1 MSLLWKTTPRSA
13 VRWGT
18 KNIRYGHARHLSM
31 SFRPCSSLPCLTSGF
46 AGRSPL
52 IRNATRTAMAF
63 RFPTAPQ
70 RSLATEPT
78 PVNDCPQSRVREYSL
93 ANPDKFWL
101 AASKD
106 IDWITPP
113 TVGGQWDNPSESYRW
128 FSDGVLNM
136 SYNCLDRHVLAG
148 RGDTVAVIHD
158 SPVTGNKVTKYT
170 YRELM
175 EKVVDFT
182 MVLRRHNVRKGDTVV
197 IYMPLVVEALV
208 AILACTRV
216 GAIHSVVFGG
226 FAAAELAKRVID
238 SQPRVILSASCGIE
252 RPGKHVAYKPLLDE
266 ALAISKKAGVVPE
279 ANIIFQRP
287 EQSPA
292 PLIPSQGDLDWS
304 KEVEL
309 AREQKVDCD
318 FESGMRCE
326 PMRSTDPLYILYTS
340 GTTGTPKGVVRDVG
354 GHAVALQWAIRNFLN
369 LSPGEVFFSSS
380 DLGWAVGH
388 SFICYAPLLG
398 GCTSVLYEG
407 KPVGTPDAG
416 AFWRVLSEHKVKTFF
431 TAPTALMIL
440 RREDPTG
447 EFIKKYNLEHLRTVF
462 LAGERCPPEIIH
474 HFEKLLPARVPLIDH
489 WWQTESGGPITGIA
503 MGPCD
508 IPGSQNAIKHSG
520 PVQPPPSPCLGS
532 AGIPVPGYDVRIAR
546 VREEE
551 EDGTAA
557 GKGESVAKGISPLC
571 PKANETYQLEEAMP
585 GEQGQVLIKLPLPPG
600 MFPTLWR
607 NHEKYI
613 KSYFSRFPGYYDT
626 GDVGLIDKNGYIHI
640 MSRADDIIN
649 VAAHRL
655 STGVFEES
663 LVSHPNVAEACVVPC
678 PHKIKGS
685 LPLAF
690 LVLPHFSAGDQ
701 KMEISTESCITLNNS
716 PPANISKLHD
726 EVIQAVRTNVGA
738 FASMQKSHLMIV
750 TRLPKTRSGKVLRKL
765 LRTMV
770 RYAIENQH
778 EDLSGSCPLPMP
790 ATIEDSA
797 VVDEVWPIVVNFAR
811 NHAQASS

>member
-1 MSLLWKTTPRSA
+1 MSLLWKTTPHSA

-31 SFRPCSSLPCLTSGF
+31 SFRPCSSLPCLTPRF
-46 AGRSPL
+46 AARFPL
-52 IRNATRTAMAF
+52 IWNASRPAMALWSF
-63 RFPTAPQ
+63 TIPY

-78 PVNDCPQSRVREYSL
+78 PVNNCPQSRVHEYSL
-93 ANPDKFWL
+93 SNPDKFWL

-106 IDWITPP
+106 IDWVTPP
-113 TVGGQWDNPSESYRW
+113 TVGGQWDDVSETYQW

-136 SYNCLDRHVLAG
+136 AYNCLDRHVLVG

-158 SPVTGNKVTKYT
+158 SPVTGNKPTKYT
-170 YRELM
+170 YKELM
-175 EKVVDFT
+175 AKVIDLT
-182 MVLRRHNVRKGDTVV
+182 MVLRRHSVRKGDTVI
-197 IYMPLVVEALV
+197 IYMPLMVETLV
-208 AILACTRV
+208 AMLACARI

-238 SQPRVILSASCGIE
+238 SQPRVVLSASCGIE
-252 RPGKHVAYKPLLDE
+252 RPGKQVAYKPLLDE

-287 EQSPA
+287 KQPPA
-292 PLIPSQGDLDWS
+292 PLNPSQGDLDWS

-309 AREQKVDCD
+309 AREQQINRD

-326 PMRSTDPLYILYTS
+326 PMKSTDPLYVLYTS
-340 GTTGTPKGVVRDVG
+340 GTTGTPKGVVRDIG
-354 GHAVALQWAIRNFLN
+354 GHAVALQWAIRNFLDLN
-369 LSPGEVFFSSS
+369 PGEVFFSSS

-416 AFWRVLSEHKVKTFF
+416 AFWRLLSEHKVKTFF

-447 EFIKKYNLEHLRTVF
+447 EYIKKYNLEHLRNVF

-474 HFEKLLPARVPLIDH
+474 HFGKLLPARVPLIDH

-503 MGPCD
+503 MGPCA
-508 IPGSQNAIKHSG
+508 IPGTQNAFNLNG
-520 PVQPPPSPCLGS
+520 PAQPPPSPRTGS
-532 AGIPVPGYDVRIAR
+532 AGIPVPGYDVCIAR
-546 VREEE
+546 VQEEE

-557 GKGESVAKGISPLC
+557 GKSGSVAKGISPLS
-571 PKANETYQLEEAMP
+571 PKANQAYQLEEAMP

-607 NHEKYI
+607 NHNKYI
-613 KSYFSRFPGYYDT
+613 ESYFSRFPGYYDT
-626 GDVGLIDKNGYIHI
+626 GDVGLIDKDGYVHI
-640 MSRADDIIN
+640 MSRADDILN

-655 STGVFEES
+655 STGVFEET
-663 LVSHPNVAEACVVPC
+663 LVSRPSVAEACVVPC
-678 PHKIKGS
+678 PHQIKGS

-690 LVLPHFSAGDQ
+690 LVLPHFASGEQMVD
-701 KMEISTESCITLNNS
+701 IGTNSCIALNNS
-716 PPANISKLHD
+716 PSANIAKLQD

-738 FASMQKSHLMIV
+738 FASLQKSHLMIV

-778 EDLSGSCPLPMP
+778 KDLSGPYPLPMP
-790 ATIEDSA
+790 PTIEDSA
-797 VVDEVWPIVVNFAR
+797 VVGEVWPIVVNFAR